1 MLRLILHPSLR
12 STHPNIAKIAV
23 MQMAENV
30 QFLTPVFALF
40 VVRQGLAIDAFF
52 LLMAI
57 YNGSW
62 LALEVPSGYA
72 SDRLGRKVTLII
84 GSIGNFLGTA
94 LLLVSHDFWQFA
106 AAFFLL
112 AIGSSF
118 ESGTMEAMVHES
130 LHERNEEGHSR
141 EILRRIFAASFT
153 AQAIGAI
160 AGGLLASIDL
170 SWPVIATLPF
180 MGLHLILALS
190 LREPTEH
197 GAEEA
202 KREETLLPIVGRTLT
217 ENSPVRALIA
227 VYAVI
232 STMTLCL
239 FWASQ
244 PYQERSMLPLAL
256 FGVFHAVAQYMNAW
270 ISKRMIG
277 IEKRVSDTA
286 ILIGTAVLITLC
298 CLILSTRISLILLP
312 FLLLGRGL
320 FGVIHPFTSD
330 VINTL
335 TPKAS
340 RATVLSVR
348 QFAAKALFA
357 VVSPGFGLLA
367 AHSLHSALFA
377 LGIGGGVLL
386 VLGLIL
392 WSRSGHR
399 LTVS

>member
-1 MLRLILHPSLR
+1 MLPFILHPSLR
-12 STHPNIAKIAV
+12 NTHPNIAKIAI
-23 MQMAENV
+23 MQMAENI

-72 SDRLGRKVTLII
+72 SDRLGRKPTLII

-106 AAFFLL
+106 SAFFLL

-118 ESGTMEAMVHES
+118 ESGTMEALVHES
-130 LHERNEEGHSR
+130 LHEREEEGNSR

-160 AGGLLASIDL
+160 AGGMLASVDL

-180 MGLHLILALS
+180 MCLHLLLALS
-190 LREPTEH
+190 LQEPKEH
-197 GAEEA
+197 ESEES
-202 KREETLLPIVGRTLT
+202 KREERLLAIVGQTLLK
-217 ENSPVRALIA
+217 NSPVRTLIV

-239 FWASQ
+239 FWTSQ
-244 PYQERSMLPLAL
+244 PYQEQSMMPLAL
-256 FGVFHAVAQYMNAW
+256 FGIFHAIAQYANAFV
-270 ISKRMIG
+270 SKRMIG
-277 IEKRVSDTA
+277 IEKRVGDIA
-286 ILIGTAVLITLC
+286 ILVGTAALITLSF
-298 CLILSTRISLILLP
+298 LILSVRISLLLLP
-312 FLLLGRGL
+312 FLVLGRSL

-357 VVSPGFGLLA
+357 VASPGFGWLAARSLRGALLA
-367 AHSLHSALFA
+367 F
-377 LGIGGGVLL
+377 GIGGGLMLGMTL
-386 VLGLIL
+386 VA
-392 WSRSGHR
+392 WWRSRPSIGE
-399 LTVS
+399 